1 MGDDLSYNEAIAVLR
16 GSLIEASG
24 NARAFAIRS
33 RGRPSLLSA
42 RTWEQLAQIEARLAR
57 DLEDTLRLELH
68 TEAWT
73 WLARTRAFYRGPR
86 LGLLGEERLVRELYR
101 SAARHPVDL
110 WRAGAPQLEA
120 SLWRFFSARTHYLA
134 NTLALALNEP
144 APHPALIWNPGR
156 REVRSR

>member
-33 RGRPSLLSA
+33 RGRPRLLSA

-73 WLARTRAFYRGPR
+73 WLARTRAFYRGPW
-86 LGLLGEERLVRELYR
+86 LGLLGEDRLVRALYHT
-101 SAARHPVDL
+101 ATTHPVDL
-110 WRAGAPQLEA
+110 WRAGTPQLEA
-120 SLWRFFSARTHYLA
+120 SLWPFFSARTHYLA
-134 NTLALALNEP
+134 NTLALALDEP
-144 APHPALIWNPGR
+144 APHPARIWNPAR
-156 REVRSR
+156 QAFRSR